1 MLLYL
6 KTGIEGIAIF
16 QRVLKLESVLM
27 NHDLIIARYGEIGI
41 KSPKIRSRFERKLV
55 KNIKATFECEVE
67 RNQGRIYIFPKDFE
81 EGIEKL
87 NRVFGVVSYS
97 PATSTR
103 ADYESIDE
111 TLGQYTRELISE
123 GLIDEN
129 TKFAIKCRRVGT
141 HEFTSQEMAAH
152 CGGVVRNVVLAPV
165 DLTNPDLTIFVEI
178 RDDDAYIFHEKIR
191 GPGGLP
197 LGTQGKVVVLLSSGI
212 DSPVAAYL
220 MMKRGC
226 EVIALHC
233 NNDPFSGPKVT
244 ENFNLLVD
252 QLNIYAKGTPIKKR
266 VIDYGEYLTVA
277 KQKAPEKMT
286 CVLCKSGMYRIA
298 EKLAVKLGAD
308 AIVDGSSVGQVAS
321 QTLSNILATRYGVD
335 MPILSPLIGLD
346 KEEITKIAKDIGTFD
361 ISKIDDGGCSAV
373 PRYPETHADLERV
386 KKACEDMNQ
395 NEEVERAFEKIR
407 KLD

>member
-1 MLLYL
+1 
-6 KTGIEGIAIF
+6 
-16 QRVLKLESVLM
+16 M
-27 NHDLIIARYGEIGI
+27 NHDVIIARYGEIGL

-67 RNQGRIYIFPKDFE
+67 RNQGRIYIFPQDFD

-97 PATSTR
+97 PATST
-103 ADYESIDE
+103 DSTYDGIDE
-111 TLGQYTRELISE
+111 TLTAYTEELISE
-123 GLIDEN
+123 GILDED
-129 TKFAIKCRRVGT
+129 TKFAIKCRRVGN
-141 HEFTSQEMAAH
+141 HDYTSQEMAAH
-152 CGGVVRNVVLAPV
+152 CGGVVRSVVLAPV

-178 RDDDAYIFHEKIR
+178 GENKAFIYHEKIK

-197 LGTQGKVVVLLSSGI
+197 LGTQGRVVVLLSSGI

-226 EVIALHC
+226 EVVALHC

-244 ENFNLLVD
+244 ELFNQLVD
-252 QLNIYAKGTPIKKR
+252 QLNIYAKGNPIRKR
-266 VIDYGEYLTVA
+266 IIDYGEYLQAA
-277 KQKAPEKMT
+277 KDNAPEKMT
-286 CVLCKSGMYRIA
+286 CVLCKSGMYHIA
-298 EKLAVKLGAD
+298 EKLAQKVGAD

-346 KEEITKIAKDIGTFD
+346 KEEITAIAKEIGTFE

-373 PRYPETHADLERV
+373 PKYPETRADLNRV
-386 KKACEDMNQ
+386 KEACEAMNQ
-395 NEEVERAFEKIR
+395 DAEIEKAFEKIR

>member
-1 MLLYL
+1 
-6 KTGIEGIAIF
+6 
-16 QRVLKLESVLM
+16 M
-27 NHDLIIARYGEIGI
+27 NYDLIIARYGEIGI

-55 KNIKATFECEVE
+55 KNIKATFECDVE
-67 RNQGRIYIFPKDFE
+67 RNQGMIYIHPKDFD

-97 PATSTR
+97 PATSTFSTFE
-103 ADYESIDE
+103 AIDE
-111 TLGQYTRELISE
+111 TLGQYTRELMAENI
-123 GLIDEN
+123 LDEN

-152 CGGVVRNVVLAPV
+152 CGGVVRDIILAPV
-165 DLTNPDLTIFVEI
+165 DLSNPDLTIFVEI
-178 RDDDAYIFHEKIR
+178 REDKAFIFHEKIK

-197 LGTQGKVVVLLSSGI
+197 LGTQGKVIVLLSSGI

-226 EVIALHC
+226 EVVALHC

-244 ENFNLLVD
+244 ENFNALVD
-252 QLNIYAKGTPIKKR
+252 QLNVYAKGTPIKKR

-277 KQKAPEKMT
+277 KEKAPEKMT

-298 EKLAVKLGAD
+298 EKLALKLGAD

-335 MPILSPLIGLD
+335 VPILSPLIGLD
-346 KEEITKIAKDIGTFD
+346 KEEITAIAKNIGTFE

-373 PRYPETHADLERV
+373 PKYPETHADLERV
-386 KKACEDMNQ
+386 KKACEDMDQ
-395 NEEVERAFEKIR
+395 EVEVQKAFENIR
-407 KLD
+407 KLE

>member
-1 MLLYL
+1 
-6 KTGIEGIAIF
+6 
-16 QRVLKLESVLM
+16 M
-27 NHDLIIARYGEIGI
+27 NHDLIIARYGEIGL
-41 KSPKIRSRFERKLV
+41 KSPKVRSRFERKLV
-55 KNIKATFECEVE
+55 KNIKATFECEVD
-67 RNQGRIYIFPKDFE
+67 RNQGRIYIHPKDFDD
-81 EGIEKL
+81 GIEKL

-97 PATSTR
+97 PATSTN
-103 ADYESIDE
+103 ADYANIDE
-111 TLGQYTRELISE
+111 TLTEYTRDLVDE
-123 GLIDEN
+123 GILDEN

-141 HEFTSQEMAAH
+141 HDFTSQEMAAH

-178 RDDDAYIFHEKIR
+178 RDNDAYIYHEKIK

-226 EVIALHC
+226 EVVALHC

-244 ENFNLLVD
+244 ELFNQLVD
-252 QLNIYAKGTPIKKR
+252 QLNIYAKGVPIKKR
-266 VIDYGEYLTVA
+266 VVDYGEYLQVA
-277 KQKAPEKMT
+277 KEKAPEKMT

-298 EKLAVKLGAD
+298 EKLAQKLGAD

-321 QTLSNILATRYGVD
+321 QTLSNILATRYGVE

-346 KEEITKIAKDIGTFD
+346 KEEITKIAKEIGTFE

-373 PRYPETHADLERV
+373 PKYPETRADLERV
-386 KKACEDMNQ
+386 KQACEDMNQ
-395 NEEVERAFEKIR
+395 DEEVQMAFDNIR
-407 KLD
+407 KI

>member
-1 MLLYL
+1 
-6 KTGIEGIAIF
+6 
-16 QRVLKLESVLM
+16 M
-27 NHDLIIARYGEIGI
+27 NYDLIIARYGEIGL

-55 KNIKATFECEVE
+55 KNIKATFDCEVD
-67 RNQGRIYIFPKDFE
+67 RNQGRIYIFPKNFD
-81 EGIEKL
+81 EGIDKL

-97 PATSTR
+97 PATPTYTN
-103 ADYESIDE
+103 YEDIDE
-111 TLGQYTRELISE
+111 TLRQYTKDLMAE
-123 GLIDEN
+123 GILDEN

-141 HEFTSQEMAAH
+141 HDFTSQEMAAH
-152 CGGVVRNVVLAPV
+152 CGGVVRDVVLAPV

-178 RDDDAYIFHEKIR
+178 RDDDAYIYHEKIK

-244 ENFNLLVD
+244 ELFNQLVD
-252 QLNIYAKGTPIKKR
+252 QLNLYAKGVPIKKR
-266 VIDYGEYLTVA
+266 VIDYGEYLQAA
-277 KQKAPEKMT
+277 KENAPEKMT
-286 CVLCKSGMYRIA
+286 CVLCKSGMYHIA
-298 EKLAVKLGAD
+298 EKLAQKLGAD

-321 QTLSNILATRYGVD
+321 QTLSNILATRYGVE

-346 KEEITKIAKDIGTFD
+346 KEEITAIAKEIGTFE

-373 PRYPETHADLERV
+373 PKYPETRADLERV
-386 KKACEDMNQ
+386 KQACEAMNQ
-395 NEEVERAFEKIR
+395 DVEVQRAFENIR
-407 KLD
+407 RLD